1 MTDTT
6 PQLVMYSG
14 GRDSTLVACKLMLKN
29 IPVFLFSAN
38 SGCSLHRGP
47 LQDRIDRLRSRF
59 GKLVVAHKVEDI
71 SGTFRSIALEN
82 IEEDFFKYKKNLVLL
97 GEKLAI
103 HVHAIDICKR
113 QGMTVINDGIT
124 QYQKDFPEQ
133 RDVARDFL
141 RSFTQ
146 SYDIDYRSPVY
157 DSPSM
162 LYVKHR
168 LMQLGLSAKSL
179 EGVTIFGDTF
189 STPSDEVIL
198 QYLQDKQ
205 AIAQEITSF
214 LLTGEPDMSPEALQ
228 EQEVGRRPDIEPWQN
243 NGAATATA
251 AVQRQ
256 AATSDRN
263 PAGDGRLALATS
275 RLPR

>member
-1 MTDTT
+1 MSDRT

-14 GRDSTLVACKLMLKN
+14 GRDSTLAACKLMLKN

-47 LQDRIDRLRSRF
+47 LQDRVDRLRNRF

-82 IEEDFFKYKKNLVLL
+82 IEEDFLKYQKNLVLL

-113 QGMTVINDGIT
+113 QGMDVVNDGINR
-124 QYQKDFPEQ
+124 YQSDFPEQ

-141 RSFTQ
+141 QSFTRN
-146 SYDIDYRSPVY
+146 YGIDYRSPVY
-157 DSPSM
+157 DSPNV

-189 STPSDEVIL
+189 STPSDEVVL
-198 QYLQDKQ
+198 RYLQDKQ
-205 AIAQEITSF
+205 PIAEEITSF
-214 LLTGEPDMSPEALQ
+214 LLTGEPDESPATLRD
-228 EQEVGRRPDIEPWQN
+228 GNFAARPDIEPLSIEEVEHFPPRHE
-243 NGAATATA
+243 GTE
-251 AVQRQ
+251 
-256 AATSDRN
+256 
-263 PAGDGRLALATS
+263 GDGPLILETHS
-275 RLPR
+275 LPR

>member
-1 MTDTT
+1 MTNIT

-47 LQDRIDRLRSRF
+47 LQDRIARLRSRF
-59 GKLVVAHKVEDI
+59 GDLIVAHKVEDI

-82 IEEDFFKYKKNLVLL
+82 IEEDFAKYKKNLILL

-103 HVHAIDICKR
+103 HVHGIDICKR
-113 QGMTVINDGIT
+113 QGMTVMNDGIN

-141 RSFTQ
+141 QTFTQ
-146 SYDIDYRSPVY
+146 SYGIEYRSPVY
-157 DSPSM
+157 DSPGM

-179 EGVTIFGDTF
+179 EGVTIFGDTS
-189 STPSDEVIL
+189 STPSNEVIL
-198 QYLQDKQ
+198 RYLEDKK
-205 AIAQEITSF
+205 ATAQEITSF
-214 LLTGEPDMSPEALQ
+214 LLTGEPDFSPAALL
-228 EQEVGRRPDIEPWQN
+228 EQEIGPRPDIEPWQSDD
-243 NGAATATA
+243 GVATAED
-251 AVQRQ
+251 QW
-256 AATSDRN
+256 DDIE
-263 PAGDGRLALATS
+263 GDGRFIFETS
-275 RLPR
+275 RLPH

>member
-1 MTDTT
+1 MTDTI

-59 GKLVVAHKVEDI
+59 GDLVVAHKVEDI

-82 IEEDFFKYKKNLVLL
+82 IEEDFLRYEKNLILL

-113 QGMTVINDGIT
+113 QGMTVMNDGIN

-141 RSFTQ
+141 QSFTQ
-146 SYDIDYRSPVY
+146 SYGIDYRSPVY

-189 STPSDEVIL
+189 STPSDEVVL
-198 QYLQDKQ
+198 RYLQDKR
-205 AIAQEITSF
+205 ATAEEITSF
-214 LLTGEPDMSPEALQ
+214 LLTGESDMSPAELEG
-228 EQEVGRRPDIEPWQN
+228 EQIGPRPDLEPWE
-243 NGAATATA
+243 GGRASSA
-251 AVQRQ
+251 AVQWD
-256 AATSDRN
+256 AAE
-263 PAGDGRLALATS
+263 ADGRSSFLETC
-275 RLPR
+275 RIPR

>member
-29 IPVFLFSAN
+29 IPVFLFSAD

-47 LQDRIDRLRSRF
+47 LQDRIDRLRRRF
-59 GKLVVAHKVEDI
+59 GDLVVAHMVEDI

-82 IEEDFFKYKKNLVLL
+82 IEKDFLKYKKNLILL

-103 HVHAIDICKR
+103 HVHAIDVCKR
-113 QGMTVINDGIT
+113 QGMTVINDGIN

-141 RSFTQ
+141 QSFMQ
-146 SYDIDYRSPVY
+146 SYGIDYRSPVY

-198 QYLQDKQ
+198 QYLKDKQ

-214 LLTGEPDMSPEALQ
+214 LLTGEPDMSPAALR
-228 EQEVGRRPDIEPWQN
+228 EQEFGPRPDIEPWQG
-243 NGAATATA
+243 NGAPITTAVRREDA
-251 AVQRQ
+251 E
-256 AATSDRN
+256 D
-263 PAGDGRLALATS
+263 DCHLILARS
-275 RLPR
+275 GLPR

>member
-1 MTDTT
+1 MTTT
-6 PQLVMYSG
+6 IPQLVMYSG

-59 GKLVVAHKVEDI
+59 GDLVVAHKVEDI

-82 IEEDFFKYKKNLVLL
+82 IEDDFMKYKKNLILL

-113 QGMTVINDGIT
+113 QGMTVMNDGIN
-124 QYQKDFPEQ
+124 QYQNDFPEQ
-133 RDVARDFL
+133 RDVARVFL
-141 RSFTQ
+141 ESFTN
-146 SYDIDYRSPVY
+146 SFGIDYRSPVY

-198 QYLQDKQ
+198 QYLQDKR
-205 AIAQEITSF
+205 AIAEEITSF
-214 LLTGEPDMSPEALQ
+214 LLTGDSHLSPEELQ
-228 EQEVGRRPDIEPWQN
+228 DQEFGARPDIKSWQG
-243 NGAATATA
+243 NGVP
-251 AVQRQ
+251 VQRRI
-256 AATSDRN
+256 ATKAEN
-263 PAGDGRLALATS
+263 AEGDGRLAMATS

>member
-1 MTDTT
+1 MIDTI
-6 PQLVMYSG
+6 PQMVLYSG

-47 LQDRIDRLRSRF
+47 LQDRIAMLRSRF
-59 GKLVVAHKVEDI
+59 GELVVAHKVEDV

-82 IEEDFFKYKKNLVLL
+82 IEDDFSKYQKNLILL

-103 HVHAIDICKR
+103 HVHAIDVCKR
-113 QGMTVINDGIT
+113 QGMSVMNDGIN

-133 RDVARDFL
+133 RDVARSFL
-141 RSFTQ
+141 QSFTRG
-146 SYDIDYRSPVY
+146 YGIDYLSPVY
-157 DSPSM
+157 DSPNM

-189 STPSDEVIL
+189 SVPSDEVVL
-198 QYLQDKQ
+198 KYLQDKQ

-214 LLTGEPDMSPEALQ
+214 LLTGEPDMSPEMIQ
-228 EQEVGRRPDIEPWQN
+228 NREFGPRPDIEPWL
-243 NGAATATA
+243 GDRAPTE
-251 AVQRQ
+251 AVQQRS
-256 AATSDRN
+256 ATSDE
-263 PAGDGRLALATS
+263 PAENDVRLVMAADRLS
-275 RLPR
+275 R

>member
-1 MTDTT
+1 MSDTP

-47 LQDRIDRLRSRF
+47 LQDRIDRLRARF
-59 GKLVVAHKVEDI
+59 GDLVVAHKVEDI
-71 SGTFRSIALEN
+71 SGTFRSIALQN
-82 IEEDFFKYKKNLVLL
+82 IEEDFAKYGKNLILL

-103 HVHAIDICKR
+103 HVHAIDICRR
-113 QGMTVINDGIT
+113 QGMTVMNDGIN

-141 RSFTQ
+141 QSFTQ
-146 SYDIDYRSPVY
+146 SYGIDYRSPVY

-198 QYLQDKQ
+198 QYLQDKK

-214 LLTGEPDMSPEALQ
+214 LLTGESNMSPEALQ
-228 EQEVGRRPDIEPWQN
+228 KQKIGPRPDIEPWLG
-243 NGAATATA
+243 NGAPTA
-251 AVQRQ
+251 AVPRQ
-256 AATSDRN
+256 TAAS
-263 PAGDGRLALATS
+263 PASPDGDGRPVLAAS
-275 RLPR
+275 RLPK

>member
-1 MTDTT
+1 MTDTI

-14 GRDSTLVACKLMLKN
+14 GRDSTLVACKLMLKS
-29 IPVFLFSAN
+29 IPVFLFSAD

-59 GKLVVAHKVEDI
+59 GDLVVAHKVEDV

-82 IEEDFFKYKKNLVLL
+82 IEDDFLKYKKNLILL

-103 HVHAIDICKR
+103 HVHAIDVCKR
-113 QGMTVINDGIT
+113 QGMTVMNDGIN

-141 RSFTQ
+141 QSFTLN
-146 SYDIDYRSPVY
+146 YGIDYRSPVY
-157 DSPSM
+157 DSPNM

-168 LMQLGLSAKSL
+168 LMQLGLSTKSL

-189 STPSDEVIL
+189 STPSDETIL
-198 QYLQDKQ
+198 RYLKDKK

-214 LLTGEPDMSPEALQ
+214 LLTGEPDMSPAEIQ
-228 EQEVGRRPDIEPWQN
+228 EQEFGPRPDIKPWQGD
-243 NGAATATA
+243 GAPTA
-251 AVQRQ
+251 AIPSEDVE
-256 AATSDRN
+256 
-263 PAGDGRLALATS
+263 GDGHLILETS

>member
-1 MTDTT
+1 MPETT

-47 LQDRIDRLRSRF
+47 LQDRIDHLRSRF
-59 GKLVVAHKVEDI
+59 GKLIVAHKVEDV

-82 IEEDFFKYKKNLVLL
+82 IEQDFLKYKKNLVLL

-113 QGMTVINDGIT
+113 QGMTIVNDGINR
-124 QYQKDFPEQ
+124 YQNDFPEQ
-133 RDVARDFL
+133 RDVARVFL
-141 RSFTQ
+141 KSFTQ
-146 SYDIDYRSPVY
+146 SYGIDYRSPIY

-189 STPSDEVIL
+189 SSPSDEVVL
-198 QYLQDKQ
+198 QYLKDKQ
-205 AIAQEITSF
+205 SIAEEITSF
-214 LLTGEPDMSPEALQ
+214 LLTGEPDRSPAMLRDREFAA
-228 EQEVGRRPDIEPWQN
+228 RPDIEPWEDELDHIE
-243 NGAATATA
+243 AAPMHNRCAE
-251 AVQRQ
+251 RDDHLILE
-256 AATSDRN
+256 TS
-263 PAGDGRLALATS
+263 T
-275 RLPR
+275 LPR